1 MKKLDRE
8 EKPFY
13 TLRAQ
18 VINKATNQLV
28 EPESEFNIK
37 VQDIN
42 DNEPRFLNG
51 PYVATVPEM
60 SPDGTSVTQVTATDA
75 DDPSFGAHARIVYR
89 ILQGQPYFLIE
100 PTTGII
106 RVALPNMDREVKEH
120 YMVIVEAKDMAGLK
134 GGLSGTTTVT
144 ITLSDVNDN
153 GPKFQ
158 HKLYHFSVPESADI
172 ETTIG
177 KVMATDA
184 DIGQNVEMTYTVEG
198 SDGSDTFGILTNS
211 ETQEGVVILKK
222 TLDYEAKRWFSLRVE
237 ALNKHVDPRQL
248 QLDRFKD
255 TTSVKINVLD
265 VDEAP
270 LFLSPTYTFWVQEN
284 QEPGAFVGEVTARDP
299 DAANN
304 SIRYSID
311 RQTNMGGA
319 FIIDANRG
327 TIVTSQSLDREET
340 PWYNVSVWAS
350 EANDSKKIT
359 SVLIHIGVLD
369 KNDHS
374 PMFPIPYETFVCE
387 NAKYGQLIQTI
398 SAVDKD
404 DPVDGQHFRFTLAT
418 DATSSLNFTVRDNQ
432 DNTAA
437 ILTRTTGFN
446 RRAQAFYLLPILIE
460 DNGMPSLSS
469 TNTLTVFV
477 CKCSNNGVG
486 QLCNTEAFLLPA
498 GLSTGALI
506 AVVVC
511 LLMILAIILL
521 LLTLR
526 QHKKE
531 PQSADEGDDVCENII
546 RYDDE
551 GGGEED
557 TQAFDIATLRGSHL
571 RRAAKLRDKV
581 KPEVRSVC
589 RQSLGLGPDAAVFR
603 EFINDRLREADSDP
617 SALPYDSLQT
627 YAFEGS
633 GSLAGSLSSIS
644 SIASSSDPPYDYL
657 RDWGPRFRHLAELY
671 GNYDSAS

>member
-1 MKKLDRE
+1 
-8 EKPFY
+8 
-13 TLRAQ
+13 
-18 VINKATNQLV
+18 
-28 EPESEFNIK
+28 
-37 VQDIN
+37 
-42 DNEPRFLNG
+42 
-51 PYVATVPEM
+51 
-60 SPDGTSVTQVTATDA
+60 
-75 DDPSFGAHARIVYR
+75 
-89 ILQGQPYFLIE
+89 
-100 PTTGII
+100 
-106 RVALPNMDREVKEH
+106 
-120 YMVIVEAKDMAGLK
+120 
-134 GGLSGTTTVT
+134 
-144 ITLSDVNDN
+144 
-153 GPKFQ
+153 
-158 HKLYHFSVPESADI
+158 
-172 ETTIG
+172 
-177 KVMATDA
+177 
-184 DIGQNVEMTYTVEG
+184 
-198 SDGSDTFGILTNS
+198 
-211 ETQEGVVILKK
+211 
-222 TLDYEAKRWFSLRVE
+222 
-237 ALNKHVDPRQL
+237 
-248 QLDRFKD
+248 
-255 TTSVKINVLD
+255 
-265 VDEAP
+265 
-270 LFLSPTYTFWVQEN
+270 
-284 QEPGAFVGEVTARDP
+284 
-299 DAANN
+299 
-304 SIRYSID
+304 
-311 RQTNMGGA
+311 
-319 FIIDANRG
+319 
-327 TIVTSQSLDREET
+327 
-340 PWYNVSVWAS
+340 
-350 EANDSKKIT
+350 
-359 SVLIHIGVLD
+359 
-369 KNDHS
+369 
-374 PMFPIPYETFVCE
+374 
-387 NAKYGQLIQTI
+387 
-398 SAVDKD
+398 
-404 DPVDGQHFRFTLAT
+404 
-418 DATSSLNFTVRDNQ
+418 
-432 DNTAA
+432 
-437 ILTRTTGFN
+437 
-446 RRAQAFYLLPILIE
+446 
-460 DNGMPSLSS
+460 MPSLSS